1 MITTLDLLL
10 GCQLL
15 PKGIPPFQKFFNITL
30 LRGVTPINILE
41 HLALLHCCFFVPSH
55 DKVYCGWSMNNIMI
69 GVQ

>member
-10 GCQLL
+10 GCPLL
-15 PKGIPPFQKFFNITL
+15 SKGIPPFQKFFNITL
-30 LRGVTPINILE
+30 LREDTMDILKR
-41 HLALLHCCFFVPSH
+41 LALLHCCFFVPSH